1 MTSSQL
7 REDSTTISLS
17 LLTSLSI
24 FIVGLNSLSLTCRAG
39 QSESMFVLESH
50 LGSHPGH
57 RGAVNTDQ
65 DVLRLDVGVDDPADI
80 VEI

>member
-1 MTSSQL
+1 MLSC
-7 REDSTTISLS
+7 SL
-17 LLTSLSI
+17 
-24 FIVGLNSLSLTCRAG
+24 SLSLTCRAG
-39 QSESMFVLESH
+39 QSETMFVLEGH
-50 LGSHPGH
+50 LGSHPSH